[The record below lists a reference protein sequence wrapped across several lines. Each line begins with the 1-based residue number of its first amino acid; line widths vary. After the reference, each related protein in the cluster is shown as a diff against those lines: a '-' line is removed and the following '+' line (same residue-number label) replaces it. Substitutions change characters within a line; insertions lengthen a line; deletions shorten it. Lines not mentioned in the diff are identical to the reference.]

1 MRLMTPDPFRMMTGA
16 SESILDTN
24 TFTDPVFPATS
35 WKRNTPV
42 PLDAKVIVVR
52 PELLV
57 IVMGSDS
64 PVRVTRTPVLV
75 GRVVEYTTEAV
86 GGIISGIRVTQ
97 LSVSDPIFDDVTGVP
112 PLSVLEISRVSCV
125 CLIQY

>member
-1 MRLMTPDPFRMMTGA
+1 MIPNPLRVITGGVV
-16 SESILDTN
+16 SILDTD
-24 TFTDPVFPATS
+24 TFTDPVFPAIS

-42 PLDAKVIVVR
+42 PLDAKVMVVR

-75 GRVVEYTTEAV
+75 GRVLEYTTEAV

-97 LSVSDPIFDDVTGVP
+97 LSVSDPILDDVTRVP
-112 PLSVLEISRVSCV
+112 PLSVLEMSRVSCV

>member
-1 MRLMTPDPFRMMTGA
+1 M
-16 SESILDTN
+16 
-24 TFTDPVFPATS
+24 
-35 WKRNTPV
+35 
-42 PLDAKVIVVR
+42 
-52 PELLV
+52 V

-97 LSVSDPIFDDVTGVP
+97 LSVSDPILDDVTGVP